1 MKLLKETTVWDKVD
15 YKVPNHTYMIENTKC
30 VGYIRESDGKE
41 FRFAKPMF
49 FDRRGRKF
57 QEIK

>member
-41 FRFAKPMF
+41 FRFTKPMF